1 MVPAS
6 TAVER
11 LAKLLAD
18 ETRLEEKI
26 RDTKAAL
33 SIVQK
38 ECQNHFAKH
47 YIAMK
52 EPRIQ
57 MPEDLMREE
66 ESFERLLQ
74 ALQDMKSEI
83 AKQIRPVEEQIIQA
97 NVDHLRQTFTKES
110 RRLCKC
116 LEEIDDNILACRQYL
131 EDYERIRSN
140 LHNLNER
147 DFSARR
153 GVACAPDG
161 LPTLDLGEIV
171 RERIEYLRSQEKSKA
186 CGLHVTAPI
195 PRADTSRDL
204 PFAFCRSQLPGGEK
218 FIEFSSVKPNPRH
231 TAQASKMTDRSI
243 AL

>member
-1 MVPAS
+1 MEPGDTREDSMVPAS

-18 ETRLEEKI
+18 ETRIEEKI

-38 ECQNHFAKH
+38 RVSESLAKH

-52 EPRIQ
+52 EPRLQ

-74 ALQDMKSEI
+74 ALQDMKGEI

-97 NVDHLRQTFTKES
+97 NIDYLRQTFTQES
-110 RRLCKC
+110 RKLCKC

-140 LHNLNER
+140 LHSLNEKI
-147 DFSARR
+147 SQLGAEAL
-153 GVACAPDG
+153 VLPDG
-161 LPTLDLGEIV
+161 LPNLDLGEIV
-171 RERIEYLRSQEKSKA
+171 RERIEHLKA
-186 CGLHVTAPI
+186 QGKI
-195 PRADTSRDL
+195 
-204 PFAFCRSQLPGGEK
+204 
-218 FIEFSSVKPNPRH
+218 
-231 TAQASKMTDRSI
+231 
-243 AL
+243 